1 MSVIIKSL
9 GSGQL
14 ATSQGALYTATSTTA
29 IVMTVRLVNIHTAA
43 VTVNL
48 YFKQSGNSRQI
59 TPKDFTLAPGARLV
73 VDEELTL
80 GVGDSLEG
88 KASSATK
95 VDYVVSGVE
104 RLS

>member
-14 ATSQGALYTATSTTA
+14 TTSQGALYTATGTTA
-29 IVMTVRLVNIHTAA
+29 IVMTVRLVNTHTAA

-48 YFKQSGNSRQI
+48 YFKGAASRQI
-59 TPKDFTLAPGARLV
+59 TPKDFSLAPGALLV

-88 KASSATK
+88 KAGSATK

-104 RLS
+104 RPS